1 MSSNSKGFF
10 NNNNN
15 LSILNFK
22 EDDDSDPSN
31 NIFFDFPLSS
41 NVDFL
46 YNNLKY
52 LEKIGINFT
61 TKYTSK
67 ITEKLS
73 EQDFKNIFNKNELE
87 KNIDDDSEKNIDNI
101 YLIIEKKKIKKT
113 PFITNKKIK
122 KPPGKKRIK
131 NNSIKTKH
139 SNAAFDNLL
148 SKIQVHYINFIRE
161 VSNDAIKTELKLKK
175 DLNFKDIDYIYKR
188 CIKFNYFEELK
199 TIPIKVLLCKPI
211 TKKFRK
217 VLFKNKNYNQDVYN
231 IASNKSQ
238 WLKDFFE
245 QNYVSFFHKY
255 YYNNEKELDTINFN
269 GKEIILSKKT
279 KSFYHL
285 INDQKNKELKKKLI
299 ECVESAY

>member
-1 MSSNSKGFF
+1 MLSYSKTFF
-10 NNNNN
+10 NNNNY
-15 LSILNFK
+15 LSILKTK
-22 EDDDSDPSN
+22 ENDDSDPSIN
-31 NIFFDFPLSS
+31 EFFDFPLSS
-41 NVDFL
+41 NLDFL

-52 LEKIGINFT
+52 LEKNGPNIT

-67 ITEKLS
+67 ITENLNEYDLK
-73 EQDFKNIFNKNELE
+73 KIFNKNDLE
-87 KNIDDDSEKNIDNI
+87 ENIEDDSEKI
-101 YLIIEKKKIKKT
+101 YLIDDKKNIKKNKKT

-131 NNSIKTKH
+131 NNSIKAKH

-161 VSNDAIKTELKLKK
+161 VANDAIKTELKLINA
-175 DLNFKDIDYIYKR
+175 LNFKDIDYIFKR

-217 VLFKNKNYNQDVYN
+217 VLSKIKNYNQEVYN
-231 IASNKSQ
+231 EACNKSQ

-245 QNYVSFFHKY
+245 QNYISFFHKY
-255 YYNNEKELDTINFN
+255 YYNNIKELKAINFN
-269 GKEIILSKKT
+269 GKEIILSKKA

-285 INDQKNKELKKKLI
+285 INDQNNKELKKKLI
-299 ECVESAY
+299 ECVETAY